1 MVMRVDRAMY
11 DPMGIGSTSGSAGQ
25 VYDDG
30 TRSDPWQPRPFQTR
44 NESVISEQLRLM
56 SIPADVLRQTV
67 RPGIQELFPPQMG
80 YGPSIPLTI
89 QQVLQTDRWTP
100 QIRSWVS
107 GTPRHPRR
115 VDSTEDMWSGT
126 LRGFNASPNMAG

>member
-1 MVMRVDRAMY
+1 MY
-11 DPMGIGSTSGSAGQ
+11 DPVGIGSTAGSAGT

-67 RPGIQELFPPQMG
+67 RPGIKELFPPEMG
-80 YGPSIPLTI
+80 YGPRIELTV

-107 GTPRHPRR
+107 GTPRLPRR
-115 VDSTEDMWSGT
+115 VDTEEDMWSST
-126 LRGFNASPNMAG
+126 QRGFNASENPLG